1 MTELL
6 FEIFK
11 SEGLYISNSAIMPF
25 YSNGI
30 TTGLVCDS
38 GHGYTS
44 ISSMFEGFFKTN
56 AI

>member
-1 MTELL
+1 
-6 FEIFK
+6 
-11 SEGLYISNSAIMPF
+11 MPF
-25 YSNGI
+25 YSNGR

-38 GHGYTS
+38 GDGYTS

>member
-1 MTELL
+1 MTELF
-6 FEIFK
+6 FETFK
-11 SEGLYISNSAIMPF
+11 LEGLYISNSAIMPF
-25 YSNGI
+25 YSNAI

-38 GHGYTS
+38 GDGYTS